1 MKNLKKIVSIIMIMT
16 ILSFN
21 FMSFAVNS
29 SDLTEI
35 DQKIKETEKEKEEVK
50 AEKSDVLKQVES
62 LTVEISEYQTQIDT
76 LEGQLTELKSSIKTE
91 QEKLEVAQK
100 EYDDKKK
107 LFEERIVAMYEAGET
122 SYLDV
127 LLNSSS
133 LTEFISNYYIITEI
147 AQYDSELIDKIEKQ
161 KNEIEES
168 KKKLENQK
176 TEVETIKKN
185 KEQTATS
192 LKNAKATKDSYAAQL
207 SEEEK
212 NLQAELEQ
220 FEKDKREIQ
229 AELAR
234 IAAQSASSNTSNIV
248 SQPSSS
254 GYIFP
259 VAGLSRNNINNK
271 SYPSYKGH
279 TGIDVNINVVGK
291 TVVAV
296 KAGTVVTSKALRY
309 SNGNYRSYG
318 EYIVINHHDG
328 TMTLYAHGLAGSRQV
343 VEGQNV
349 SQGQALMT
357 VGSTGNSTG
366 PHLHF
371 EVRVNGSPV
380 NPLPYLP

>member
-1 MKNLKKIVSIIMIMT
+1 MKNLKKIVSIIIVIML
-16 ILSFN
+16 LSSSS
-21 FMSFAVNS
+21 MVFAVNQ
-29 SDLTEI
+29 SDLSDI
-35 DQKIKETEKEKEEVK
+35 DQKIKETEKEKAEVK
-50 AEKSDVLKQVES
+50 AEKSQVLKQVES
-62 LTVEISEYQTQIDT
+62 LTVEISEYQTQIDN
-76 LEGQLTELKSSIKTE
+76 LDGQLSSLNSSIKTE
-91 QEKLEVAQK
+91 QANLEAKQK
-100 EYDDKKK
+100 EYDEKKK
-107 LFEERIVAMYEAGET
+107 LFEERLVAMYESGET

-127 LLNSSS
+127 LFNSSS
-133 LTEFISNYYIITEI
+133 LTDFISNYYMITEI
-147 AQYDSELIDKIEKQ
+147 ASYDSELIDKIENQ
-161 KNEIEES
+161 KKEIENT
-168 KKKLENQK
+168 KTKLENQK
-176 TEVETIKKN
+176 KEVETIKKS
-185 KEQTATS
+185 KEQTAAT
-192 LKNAKATKDSYAAQL
+192 LKVAQATKNNYASQL
-207 SEEEK
+207 NEEEK
-212 NLQAELEQ
+212 QLQAELEQ

-254 GYIFP
+254 GYVFP
-259 VAGLSRNNINNK
+259 VAGLNRNNINNK
-271 SYPSYKGH
+271 SYPSYRGH
-279 TGIDVNINVVGK
+279 TGIDVNINVIGK
-291 TVVAV
+291 TIVAV

-328 TMTLYAHGLAGSRQV
+328 TMTLYAHGLAGSRKV
-343 VEGQNV
+343 VEGQSV